1 MENTQKASISTKVK
15 NLNIV
20 FICFVGIIC
29 VLGFVMTILSLIKLK
44 FVFVAAYLLAVLL
57 GFSYVVIKINTIIP
71 TYIERNNDVLNI
83 QNWENGVF
91 PFVIDKGFFGEFIP
105 SKTKVET
112 VEIKSISK
120 IYIGSKNY
128 LFRLISEGEFFD
140 FINDIYN
147 RYENT
152 IKHMD
157 ILYIKTVDENEI
169 FMSVT
174 DFDEDE
180 LVEIF
185 KPIIDENKKI
195 DFKCGLRYVSKAIP
209 THKSTIKI

>member
-1 MENTQKASISTKVK
+1 MENIQKASISTKIK
-15 NLNIV
+15 NLNII

-44 FVFVAAYLLAVLL
+44 FIFAAAYLLAVLL

-71 TYIERNNDVLNI
+71 TYIERNDNVLNI
-83 QNWENGVF
+83 QNWENRLF

-105 SKTKVET
+105 SKTKVED

-120 IYIGSKNY
+120 IYMGSKNY
-128 LFRLISEGEFFD
+128 LFRLVNEGEFFE

-152 IKHMD
+152 IKHMN

-180 LVEIF
+180 LIEIF
-185 KPIIDENKKI
+185 KPIIEENKKI
-195 DFKCGLRYVSKAIP
+195 DFKCSLRYVSKAIP
-209 THKSTIKI
+209 TQKSTIKI